1 MGIRFACHHCSHAVH
16 VKDFLAG
23 KRGKCPQCKQSF
35 RIPLSDATYS
45 WAVDDSSME
54 HVPEKAV
61 LVGGAAPKGATAT
74 TFADRPN
81 EKVPSPTVPA
91 QVAIPSSARFTPFSK
106 PHAFQEAPGAAWF
119 VRPPSGGQ
127 YGPANEELLAEW
139 IRENRVTQDSLLWR
153 EGQPQWRSAIELL
166 PELYAVAAPVASAV
180 PPRAPSPVGTPTLS
194 DLSVSNDK
202 SKAAVLASQRKE
214 KKRKQQWMIIIL
226 LLFVSLLLLGG
237 LIAVLFLNRT
247 AAT

>member
-61 LVGGAAPKGATAT
+61 LVGGAAPKGATT
-74 TFADRPN
+74 TTVADPPN
-81 EKVPSPTVPA
+81 EKAPSLTVPA
-91 QVAIPSSARFTPFSK
+91 QVAIPPGARFTPSAK
-106 PHAFQEAPGAAWF
+106 PRAFQEAPGAAWF

-153 EGQPQWRSAIELL
+153 EGQTQWSSAIELL
-166 PELYAVAAPVASAV
+166 PELYSVAAPVASAA
-180 PPRAPSPVGTPTLS
+180 PPRAPSPLGTPTIS
-194 DLSVSNDK
+194 EFSVSNEK

-214 KKRKQQWMIIIL
+214 KQRKQQWMVIIFL
-226 LLFVSLLLLGG
+226 LAVSLLLLGG
-237 LIAVLFLNRT
+237 LIAVLFMNRT